1 MPNTKTRLGV
11 SAWAISLFLLTLG
24 SNGVRSLIGWTG
36 FLIAV
41 AVIFG
46 IGIWLLIRHSPE
58 RFKWYRVPKPLFA
71 MLFLA
76 ALSILWSAYRLES
89 TLGVIAQLVTTGAAV
104 SIATVLSWH
113 EILRTLSTALR
124 YLLGLSLLFE
134 IFVALYFGHP
144 ILQGF
149 VDVDDPE
156 NPSKLLYWSR
166 ALIFDGGPIQG
177 LVANSALLGFAA
189 LLALIVFSIQLRGG
203 LVGRVHGWF
212 WVLVAVATLL
222 LTRAATVTV
231 ALLVVV
237 VSLVFA
243 LWARR
248 IGEKR
253 TPVYVVGASLLAVSV
268 AIAITARSWLLP
280 LLGKSPDLTGRFEIW
295 EKVSALAS
303 ERPAFGWGWISYWA
317 PWVEPF
323 KSLDTKVGLPV
334 MHAHN
339 AWLDVWLQLGWVGV
353 ILFALLVLM
362 TLQRVWCR
370 AVDAPRR
377 GRGETLPYATST
389 LFPWLVMSAL
399 VVQSLTESRLL
410 VESGWLLLII
420 FAVKA
425 RIDYELPSLEDEPPR
440 IPWRHIPIV
449 RDQHRKKPTPQFTDS

>member
-166 ALIFDGGPIQG
+166 ALIFEGGPIQG

-212 WVLVAVATLL
+212 WVLSRSQRCYSHVRQRSPLHSWSWSCRL
-222 LTRAATVTV
+222 CSRSGPG
-231 ALLVVV
+231 
-237 VSLVFA
+237 VS
-243 LWARR
+243 ARNAP
-248 IGEKR
+248 
-253 TPVYVVGASLLAVSV
+253 PVYVVGASLLAVSV